1 MTTVYDISLRV
12 AKEVMDVIESAAT
25 GGSTTNLTDT
35 FLANFPADHFNNG
48 RVWIKNNLHAN
59 KVLVVSDFAISAGS
73 GVVTV
78 PTLASVITS
87 GTRYALARNTYPWD
101 QIVSAIQQALDS
113 TWVTGIDSTLEG
125 DGETLEFTLPT
136 GVFDLQK
143 IYTENTAVAH
153 GPQYISN
160 HWKET
165 ATGVVRFDF
174 GYAPRDGE
182 TIHIHYRSRH
192 ADLADYSTVISNEIN
207 LEWLKYK
214 AAHELLYNFG
224 MPTYG
229 PAPEYRIEER
239 LNKVIN
245 AGKMLTPRMIP
256 DIRIQTAG

>member
-1 MTTVYDISLRV
+1 MIDFEISDKHRQMRDMIRMFATTVIRPMSLEADR
-12 AKEVMDVIESAAT
+12 T
-25 GGSTTNLTDT
+25 GRIPDE
-35 FLANFPADHFNNG
+35 FL
-48 RVWIKNNLHAN
+48 IK
-59 KVLVVSDFAISAGS
+59 
-73 GVVTV
+73 
-78 PTLASVITS
+78 LAQMR
-87 GTRYALARNTYPWD
+87 GAF
-101 QIVSAIQQALDS
+101 QSAIQQALDS

-143 IYTENTAVAH
+143 IYTEDTAVAH
-153 GPQYISN
+153 GPKYISN

-165 ATGVVRFDF
+165 ATGVVRFDY

-214 AAHELLYNFG
+214 AAYELLYNFG

-239 LNKVIN
+239 INKVMN
-245 AGKMLTPRMIP
+245 ASKLLTPRMIP